1 MAMEVLFQYFT
12 VRINWISTVSG
23 QSFYKKFI
31 LFSSRINPI
40 QFKIEFERIKSISLF
55 DFQLSRCNC
64 KRFGCIWAQKNLPK
78 KGGIFTIN

>member
-1 MAMEVLFQYFT
+1 MTMEVLYQYFT
-12 VRINWISTVSG
+12 VRINWISTASG

-55 DFQLSRCNC
+55 DFQ
-64 KRFGCIWAQKNLPK
+64 
-78 KGGIFTIN
+78 